1 MENGDTNP
9 PEWSSW
15 HVSLG
20 APCRISREVL
30 PLADGQDESER
41 KVAGADINQSM

>member
-1 MENGDTNP
+1 MDNKDTDP
-9 PEWSSW
+9 PEWASL

-20 APCRISREVL
+20 APCRTSRKVT